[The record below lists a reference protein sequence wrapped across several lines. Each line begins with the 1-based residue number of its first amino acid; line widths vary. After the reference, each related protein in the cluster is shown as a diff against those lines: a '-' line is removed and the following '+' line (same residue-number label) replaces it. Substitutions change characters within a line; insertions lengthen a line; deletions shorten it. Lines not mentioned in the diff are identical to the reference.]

1 MAPRKPGMGWAEH
14 DKRRKAALPA
24 AIGTPCPRCGAIL
37 TKQQGRRYR
46 PTDAEY
52 DHSLPRALGGQR
64 ADRFLC
70 ARCNRALGAIL
81 RNSRRARRAR
91 LIRLVTTRQ
100 W

>member
-14 DKRRKAALPA
+14 EKPRRAAITR
-24 AIGTPCPRCGAIL
+24 AIGTPCPRCGVIL

-46 PTDAEY
+46 PTDAEF
-52 DHSLPRALGGQR
+52 DHSLPRILGGQR

-70 ARCNRALGAIL
+70 ARCNRSLGARLTNL
-81 RNSRRARRAR
+81 RRRSSWS
-91 LIRLVTTRQ
+91 VPHPTGDS